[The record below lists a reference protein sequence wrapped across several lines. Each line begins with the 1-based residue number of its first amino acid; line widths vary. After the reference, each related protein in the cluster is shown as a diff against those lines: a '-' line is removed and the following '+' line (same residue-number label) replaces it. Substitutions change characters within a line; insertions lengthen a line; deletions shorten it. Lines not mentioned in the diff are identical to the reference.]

1 MKTVLN
7 ERYEGE
13 LIDYYIRLTHY
24 DVLPTETYVS
34 VNETK

>member
-1 MKTVLN
+1 MKAVLN

-13 LIDYYIRLTHY
+13 IIDHYIRLTHC

-34 VNETK
+34 LNETK